1 MVNKNRM
8 NRAAAAMAVAALMS
22 VAMPAAT
29 AEAVV
34 TPRIDLKVLVVD
46 DGGSSVEAITA
57 NSGTPGCPT
66 PGSSWAAP
74 AAR

>member
-8 NRAAAAMAVAALMS
+8 NRAAAAMGVAALMS
-22 VAMPAAT
+22 VALPATT
-29 AEAVV
+29 AHAAV

-57 NSGTPGCPT
+57 NSGTPESPT
-66 PGSSWAAP
+66 PGLPWAAP
-74 AAR
+74 GAR